1 MTTETRERI
10 TDPERLSRLEG
21 AHLHMATKAD
31 IAALET
37 RLTEKAIESEIRT
50 NDKIAETNERI
61 AETNQRI
68 VESNER
74 IAETNQRI
82 VETNERIAAT
92 NERIAATNDRIVE
105 TNEKIAEINE
115 RIAETNQ
122 RIVESENRLIKW
134 GVGVAATAFVAAA
147 SLAAAGFMLMYRL
160 LSS

>member
-50 NDKIAETNERI
+50 NEKIVESNERI

-82 VETNERIAAT
+82 
-92 NERIAATNDRIVE
+92 
-105 TNEKIAEINE
+105 AESNE

-122 RIVESENRLIKW
+122 RIVESNKRIVETNEKIAESNQRLAESESRLIRW
-134 GVGVAATAFVAAA
+134 GIGVAATAFVAAA